1 MSTSIEEELISCWQ
15 TKLPSKNRDP
25 PDFMNH
31 QTLLAHLA
39 IVLVRPK
46 IPENIGAAARIAWNM
61 GINRLIIVKDE
72 IPDREAMAK
81 MATHKAAHLI
91 DALEIYPDLA
101 TALANFSIVI
111 GTTAR
116 RGRQRSVEKTPR
128 EIVETLLPSLA
139 TNQIAILFG
148 PEDTGLTND
157 DLKYCQL
164 ASAIPTADFS
174 SLNLAQAVAIHCYE
188 LYHGIIHAEKNMVVI
203 PQLAS
208 SHELESMYAFM
219 EESLYSIDFLN
230 EVSHTYWMTNIRRF
244 FSRMTL
250 TSKEANI
257 VRTVCKKLLL
267 YQKNSNHK
275 NLGEP

>member
-1 MSTSIEEELISCWQ
+1 M
-15 TKLPSKNRDP
+15 DP
-25 PDFMNH
+25 
-31 QTLLAHLA
+31 QALLSHLA

-61 GINRLIIVKDE
+61 GITRLIIVRDDL
-72 IPDREAMAK
+72 PDREAMAK

-91 DALEIYPDLA
+91 DNLEIYHDLA
-101 TALANFSIVI
+101 EALAGFSVVV

-128 EIVETLLPSLA
+128 ELVDVLLPSLA
-139 TNQIAILFG
+139 TNHVAILFG

-157 DLKYCQL
+157 DLKYCQM

-188 LYHGIIHAEKNMVVI
+188 MYYGIVHAQKDMVI
-203 PQLAS
+203 APHLATT
-208 SHELESMYAFM
+208 HELESMYSYL
-219 EESLYSIDFLN
+219 EELLYSIDFLS
-230 EVSHTYWMTNIRRF
+230 EVSHIYWMTNIRRF
-244 FSRMTL
+244 FSRIAL
-250 TSKEANI
+250 TSKDANI

-267 YQKNSNHK
+267 FQKDQKNK
-275 NLGEP
+275 DLGDP